1 MHLILRF
8 LSFKHLGLEDLE
20 AIRQLPA
27 IMGEL
32 LQLQKILSRLREC
45 ALLGQNGSND
55 QWRYMVVLSFY
66 FIPYSSTWSISVDF
80 SVRKSPRNAIFLS
93 ALLQAL
99 GACCSSLAPH
109 CNPGDCAPLD
119 ETIKMLAPWCLKDL
133 EVLHGVARL
142 HGVSFCESQ

>member
-1 MHLILRF
+1 VHLILRF

-32 LQLQKILSRLREC
+32 LQMQKILSRLREC

-66 FIPYSSTWSISVDF
+66 FIPYSSTWSISVAF

-133 EVLHGVARL
+133 EVLHDYTA
-142 HGVSFCESQ
+142 